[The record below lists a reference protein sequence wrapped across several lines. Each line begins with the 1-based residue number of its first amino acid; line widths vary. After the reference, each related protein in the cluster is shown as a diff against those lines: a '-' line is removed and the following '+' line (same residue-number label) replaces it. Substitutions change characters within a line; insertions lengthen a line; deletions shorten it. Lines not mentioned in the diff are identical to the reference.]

1 MRSREL
7 FTEGHLG
14 AVKSVAVAAVVG
26 TIVAYIVTP
35 LVKSLAA
42 WWGVV
47 AHPGGRRVHATPT
60 PLLGGLAMYAGF
72 VTAILVA
79 AAVSPDLKLDRQ
91 VWGILAGGT
100 LVALVGVLDDRFE
113 LPARAQILSIL
124 AGAGVLVGFGVQI
137 RYITNPFQG
146 GHLMWLGA
154 AAIPVTLIW
163 VLMVTKAVDCMDGL
177 DGLAA
182 GICVIAAGTL
192 MLMAIRSGA
201 RFEISA
207 VMSAALAGSALG
219 FLRFN
224 YPPAKVFM
232 GTVGA
237 QFLGFALAGISIA
250 GAFKIATFVA
260 VAAPVLV
267 LAVPLFDTT
276 FVVLKRAANGR
287 KVHEADTTHLHHR
300 LLERGLS
307 HRQAI
312 WFIYALTFVFCA
324 VAYALFSYVK

>member
-1 MRSREL
+1 
-7 FTEGHLG
+7 
-14 AVKSVAVAAVVG
+14 VK
-26 TIVAYIVTP
+26 T
-35 LVKSLAA
+35 LAER
-42 WWGVV
+42 WDIV
-47 AHPGGRRVHATPT
+47 AHPGGRRVHATPI
-60 PLLGGLAMYAGF
+60 PLLGGVAMYAGF
-72 VTAILVA
+72 VAAILVA
-79 AAVSPDLKLDRQ
+79 AAVEPKFALDRQ
-91 VWGILAGGT
+91 TLGILLGGT
-100 LVALVGVLDDRFE
+100 LVALVGILDDRFE
-113 LPARAQILSIL
+113 LPGWAQMLSIL

-154 AAIPVTLIW
+154 AAIPVTIVW
-163 VLMVTKAVDCMDGL
+163 VVMVTKAVDCMDGL

-182 GICVIAAGTL
+182 GISVIAAGTL
-192 MLMAIRSGA
+192 MLMALRSGA
-201 RFEISA
+201 RFEMTA

-237 QFLGFALAGISIA
+237 QFLGFALAGISIG

-267 LAVPLFDTT
+267 LGVPLFDTT
-276 FVVLKRAANGR
+276 FVVLKRAVNGK

-300 LLERGLS
+300 LLNRGLS